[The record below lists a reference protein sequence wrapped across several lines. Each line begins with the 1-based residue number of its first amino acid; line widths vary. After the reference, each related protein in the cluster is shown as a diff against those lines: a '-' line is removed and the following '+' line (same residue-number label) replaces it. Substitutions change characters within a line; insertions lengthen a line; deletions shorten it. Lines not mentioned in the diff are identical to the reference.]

1 MIYGECGDR
10 WTIAFYTALQL
21 RQFYR
26 FANRPKEG
34 VFRRPLTVT
43 GFLHTA

>member
-26 FANRPKEG
+26 FANQLRKVFFEG
-34 VFRRPLTVT
+34 P
-43 GFLHTA
+43 